1 MKYKYEYEI
10 QFFNEWHCGSG
21 LAAGADLD
29 ALVIKDGQRLPYIPG
44 KTIKGLVREAIE
56 DYYTFQETEIPE
68 DFIKY
73 FGNSKDKD
81 NRKVKYNDK
90 QEKKFDEK
98 TDDNID
104 AIRFGLLFFSNAE
117 LPNIERNELTKQH
130 AQDFMYAS
138 IASTRID
145 DNGTASKTSL
155 RKTEVTIPCKLQFYI
170 QSDEEISKDFLEI
183 INKSVG
189 LIKRIGQNRNRGLG
203 RCQIKK
209 V

>member
-1 MKYKYEYEI
+1 MKYEYEI

-29 ALVIKDGQRLPYIPG
+29 VLVIKDGQHLPFIPG
-44 KTIKGLVREAIE
+44 KTIKGLVREAVE
-56 DYYTFQETEIPE
+56 DYYTFNKTEMP
-68 DFIKY
+68 DLFVKY

-81 NRKVKYNDK
+81 NRNPQQIKDK
-90 QEKKFDEK
+90 FLDNKENEIDN
-98 TDDNID
+98 NID
-104 AIRFGLLFFSNAE
+104 AIRFGSLFFSNAE
-117 LPNIERNELTKQH
+117 LPDNEKKEIIKQH

-155 RKTEVTIPCKLQFYI
+155 RKTEVTMPCRLKFFIL
-170 QSDEEISKDFLEI
+170 SEEEISKEFLEI

-189 LIKRIGQNRNRGLG
+189 LIKRIGQNRNRGFG
-203 RCQIKK
+203 RCQIKN

>member
-1 MKYKYEYEI
+1 MKYEYEI

-29 ALVIKDGQRLPYIPG
+29 ALVIKDGQNLPFIPG
-44 KTIKGLVREAIE
+44 KTIKGLVREAVE
-56 DYYTFQETEIPE
+56 DYYTFNNTEISE
-68 DFIKY
+68 LFIKY

-81 NRKVKYNDK
+81 NRNPQQIEDK
-90 QEKKFDEK
+90 FLNKKDEIGN
-98 TDDNID
+98 NID
-104 AIRFGLLFFSNAE
+104 AIRFGSLFFSNAE
-117 LPNIERNELTKQH
+117 LPDNERKEIVKQH
-130 AQDFMYAS
+130 VQDFMYTS

-145 DNGTASKTSL
+145 ENGTASKTSL
-155 RKTEVTIPCKLQFYI
+155 RKTEITIPCKLKFFI
-170 QSDEEISKDFLEI
+170 QSEEEISKEFLEI

-203 RCQIKK
+203 RCQIKN

>member
-1 MKYKYEYEI
+1 MKYEYKYEI
-10 QFFNEWHCGSG
+10 QFYNEWHCGSG

-29 ALVIKDGQRLPYIPG
+29 ALVIKDRQHLPFIPG
-44 KTIKGLVREAIE
+44 KTIKGLVREAVE
-56 DYYTFQETEIPE
+56 DYYTFNNTEYSE

-81 NRKVKYNDK
+81 NRKVDDNNSKDDFDK
-90 QEKKFDEK
+90 KR
-98 TDDNID
+98 DDNID
-104 AIRFGLLFFSNAE
+104 AIRFGSLYFSNAE
-117 LPNIERNELTKQH
+117 LPDIEKKELTNHH
-130 AQDFMYAS
+130 AQDYMYTS
-138 IASTRID
+138 IASTKID
-145 DNGTASKTSL
+145 ENGTASKTSL
-155 RKTEVTIPCKLQFYI
+155 RKMEITIPCKLEFYI
-170 QSDEEISKDFLEI
+170 HSEEEISNDFLEV

>member
-1 MKYKYEYEI
+1 MKYEYEI

-21 LAAGADLD
+21 LTAGADLD
-29 ALVIKDGQRLPYIPG
+29 ALVIKDRQHLPFIPG
-44 KTIKGLVREAIE
+44 KTIKGLVREAVE
-56 DYYTFQETEIPE
+56 DYYTFTKTEIP
-68 DFIKY
+68 DLFVKY

-81 NRKVKYNDK
+81 NRNPQQIKDRFLDK
-90 QEKKFDEK
+90 KDEIGN
-98 TDDNID
+98 NID
-104 AIRFGLLFFSNAE
+104 AIRFGTLFFSNAE
-117 LPNIERNELTKQH
+117 LPRNERNELTKQH

-155 RKTEVTIPCKLQFYI
+155 RKTEVTIPCRLQFFI
-170 QSDEEISKDFLEI
+170 QSDEEISKEFLEI